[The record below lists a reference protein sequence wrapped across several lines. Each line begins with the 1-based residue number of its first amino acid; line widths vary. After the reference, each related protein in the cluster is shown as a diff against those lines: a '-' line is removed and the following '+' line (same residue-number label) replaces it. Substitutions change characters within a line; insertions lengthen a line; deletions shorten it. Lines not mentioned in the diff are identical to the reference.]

1 MKKRNNAMLIFWI
14 SVIICMILCSILAT
28 IGVHV
33 FFTNLPISMVSTST
47 HGIGVE
53 IIMGIIIGTSTG
65 LILGYFIAGFI
76 ARIIMHF
83 KNTRKN

>member
-1 MKKRNNAMLIFWI
+1 MKKRNNAILIFWI
-14 SVIICMILCSILAT
+14 SVIICIILCSILAT
-28 IGVHV
+28 IGIYV
-33 FFTNLPISMVSTST
+33 FFTNVPISVASTST
-47 HGIGVE
+47 HGLGLQ